1 MVPPLHGV
9 SSAASC
15 SGTLDRGFI
24 FHFRDPLNYSV
35 VVVIWTFVLLA
46 TYTCPVIGARCCK
59 VWGTHPVLKN
69 LCFFLFQ
76 ILILSYE
83 PFISLSFF
91 SHCPGDR
98 PAFQV
103 PSKFDG
109 PIIFCMQTVL
119 DLSTARVRTP
129 WTLSRLCHD
138 GKPGLGILNTR
149 QGEVCM
155 VAPPLLD
162 VHDYFF

>member
-35 VVVIWTFVLLA
+35 VVVICLFVVPV
-46 TYTCPVIGARCCK
+46 TYTRLVIGVSCCK
-59 VWGTHPVLKN
+59 AWGTHPILKK
-69 LCFFLFQ
+69 FVFYFFQ
-76 ILILSYE
+76 ILVLSYE

-98 PAFQV
+98 ATFKVPA
-103 PSKFDG
+103 KFDWE
-109 PIIFCMQTVL
+109 IIFCVQTVL
-119 DLSTARVRTP
+119 DLFTARVRTP
-129 WTLSRLCHD
+129 
-138 GKPGLGILNTR
+138 
-149 QGEVCM
+149 
-155 VAPPLLD
+155 
-162 VHDYFF
+162 